1 MCLLSE
7 LQVQNLQAV
16 RLNGLTFR
24 FASSELVMYELEW
37 ADIYVELQDQ
47 NLQGMNLNV
56 PTLGT
61 ESSELASCAFDLG

>member
-1 MCLLSE
+1 
-7 LQVQNLQAV
+7 
-16 RLNGLTFR
+16 
-24 FASSELVMYELEW
+24 MYELEW

-61 ESSELASCAFDLG
+61 ESSELASCALDLG